1 MEGGSPT
8 IVTSAEGGRT
18 TPSVVAYAKN
28 GDRLVGQVRP
38 NVARR
43 FFIHRRVA
51 SERREASFFDVWAFG
66 LAERAPPTKKRT
78 RRFDSARVAASAFA
92 SERHL
97 PFASSRNFSDTAHD
111 PGVNRTVPNPNPNHR
126 SPSARAW

>member
-8 IVTSAEGGRT
+8 IVTNAEGGRT

-28 GDRLVGQVRP
+28 GDRLVGQVRAKR
-38 NVARR
+38 VSSL
-43 FFIHRRVA
+43 FIHRRVA

-66 LAERAPPTKKRT
+66 LAEQLAPDEKKRV
-78 RRFDSARVAASAFA
+78 DSARRVLAASALA

-97 PFASSRNFSDTAHD
+97 PFASSSRDFSDPEPTT
-111 PGVNRTVPNPNPNHR
+111 PV
-126 SPSARAW
+126 

>member
-8 IVTSAEGGRT
+8 IVTNSEGGRT

-66 LAERAPPTKKRT
+66 LAERKKKRV
-78 RRFDSARVAASAFA
+78 DSARVAASAFA

>member
-8 IVTSAEGGRT
+8 IVTNAEGGRT

-28 GDRLVGQVRP
+28 GDRLVGQVRAKR
-38 NVARR
+38 VSSL
-43 FFIHRRVA
+43 FIHRRVA

-66 LAERAPPTKKRT
+66 LAEQLAPDEKKT
-78 RRFDSARVAASAFA
+78 RRFGGRRVLAASALA

-97 PFASSRNFSDTAHD
+97 PFASSSRNFSD
-111 PGVNRTVPNPNPNHR
+111 P
-126 SPSARAW
+126 